1 MKCGTPRRRNHASSS
16 ARSSGAPGIAEGYDA
31 GPRSTRLHE
40 CTKFSARGVATV
52 ERRVLVN
59 VQSII
64 GNKGSDVATIPQTA
78 SLRDAVQALGERRVG
93 ALVVSG
99 DGRAIEGIVS
109 ERDIVRAAS
118 AMGAEALDRSV
129 GSVMSTD
136 VVTCTHGDGVDRLM
150 SLMTERRIRHLP
162 VVDDRGQLAGIVS
175 IGDVVKARLTQ
186 LEQENHALAE
196 YITGR

>member
-1 MKCGTPRRRNHASSS
+1 
-16 ARSSGAPGIAEGYDA
+16 
-31 GPRSTRLHE
+31 
-40 CTKFSARGVATV
+40 
-52 ERRVLVN
+52 VN

-78 SLRDAVQALGERRVG
+78 TLRDAVQTLGERRIG

-109 ERDIVRAAS
+109 ERDIVRATGS
-118 AMGAEALDRSV
+118 LGAEALDASV

-136 VVTCTHGDGVDRLM
+136 VVTCAVGDGVDRLM
-150 SLMTERRIRHLP
+150 GLMTERRIRHLP

-175 IGDVVKARLTQ
+175 IGDVVKARLSE
-186 LEQENHALAE
+186 LEHENQALAE
-196 YITGR
+196 YISGR